1 MTVLVNLE
9 PAQEEILRRRAEVL
23 GVPADEL
30 VRVAVLDFLERGEGD
45 FKATALRLLE
55 ANRELYRRLAS

>member
-1 MTVLVNLE
+1 MTVLVELE
-9 PAQEEILRRRAEVL
+9 PAQEETLRRRAEVL

-30 VRVAVLDFLERGEGD
+30 VRVAVVDFLERAEGE
-45 FKATALRLLE
+45 FKSTALRLLE